1 MTEEEKIVYKN
12 PVLFLRKSKAGKH
25 LYAFDY
31 EETFAKARRGSIV
44 MNISDVE
51 ALINGNVPFIKIS
64 IMPEKES
71 DKEEEDEENKS
82 DKEKLT
88 KWVS

>member
-1 MTEEEKIVYKN
+1 MTEEKIVYKN
-12 PVLFLRKSKAGKH
+12 PVVFLRKSKAGKH

-51 ALINGNVPFIKIS
+51 ALIDGNVPFIKIS
-64 IMPEKES
+64 IMPEKE
-71 DKEEEDEENKS
+71 KEEHEEDEEDKE
-82 DKEKLT
+82 DKEKLS